1 MSNQLETRELALAA
15 FLKAK
20 GHTPTLDA
28 SDPSGF
34 VTFKFDDPEGALDR
48 LASDFLQGAEVSAL
62 RFYHAL
68 NDLRSAIRFVRGGG
82 R

>member
-1 MSNQLETRELALAA
+1 METHFNTRELALAA

-20 GHTPTLDA
+20 GHQPTLDA

-34 VTFKFDDPEGALDR
+34 VTFRFTDADGAVDR
-48 LASDFLQGAEVSAL
+48 LASDFLRSAEVPAL
-62 RFYHAL
+62 PYFHAL

>member
-1 MSNQLETRELALAA
+1 MPKIETRELALAA

-20 GHTPTLDA
+20 GHTSSVDA
-28 SDPSGF
+28 SDHSGF
-34 VTFKFDDPEGALDR
+34 VTFCFDDADGTLDR

-62 RFYHAL
+62 RFFHAL